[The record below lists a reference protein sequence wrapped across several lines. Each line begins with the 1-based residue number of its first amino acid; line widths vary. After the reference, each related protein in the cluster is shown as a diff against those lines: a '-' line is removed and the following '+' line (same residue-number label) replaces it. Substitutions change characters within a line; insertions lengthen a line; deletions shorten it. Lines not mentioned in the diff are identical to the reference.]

1 MQPGKSRVAVLDNM
15 TDIDN
20 YARLSVF
27 FSRFLHRSCCYFF
40 NS

>member
-1 MQPGKSRVAVLDNM
+1 MQPRKSRVAVLDNM

-27 FSRFLHRSCCYFF
+27 FFAFFTPFLLLFL
-40 NS
+40 